1 MRGRESRSNC
11 EHIWTDY
18 MPSGR
23 THDAITLVLA
33 VPTFTAGWLATESLW
48 LASVGT
54 CLMLFGGLMF
64 GPDLDT
70 DSVQYK
76 RWGVFRLLWYP
87 YRVFFKHRS
96 RWSHGLLF
104 GTLIRIIYFAF
115 VLALLV
121 ALGIYL
127 RATLIA
133 RAPFDF
139 NEIARAWEAAEAAL
153 AHYGGRRFALTAF
166 IGVWWG
172 AATHTITD
180 VAWSMLRKGT
190 EIF

>member
-1 MRGRESRSNC
+1 
-11 EHIWTDY
+11 
-18 MPSGR
+18 MPSGK

-33 VPTFTAGWLATESLW
+33 MPTFVAGWLATESLW

-76 RWGVFRLLWYP
+76 RWGAFRLLWYP

-115 VLALLV
+115 VLALLI

-133 RAPFDF
+133 HTPFDF
-139 NEIARAWEAAEAAL
+139 NEIARAWEATESAF
-153 AHYGGRRFALTAF
+153 AHYGGKRLALTAF
-166 IGVWWG
+166 VGVWWG